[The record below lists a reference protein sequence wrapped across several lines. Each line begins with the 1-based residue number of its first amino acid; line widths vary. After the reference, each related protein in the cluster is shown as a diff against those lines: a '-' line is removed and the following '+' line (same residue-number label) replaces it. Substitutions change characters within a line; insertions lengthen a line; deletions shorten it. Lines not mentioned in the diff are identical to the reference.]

1 MPLTPDQ
8 RELLKKRLRANV
20 SFRKTVRTSGVANAQ
35 EVLQRYNQEQREDEK
50 KLMKDMIQEMKGMKR
65 THSKKFVNSVTNTMT
80 DSQLQT
86 LRQQAGPE
94 IQHLIP
100 TKGDAKDVNPVSVYQ
115 PPEEPSG
122 MHRGLSQIAVAS
134 PQSLLKPQPEASS
147 DWISDLPAPKRTV

>member
-8 RELLKKRLRANV
+8 RELLRKRLRANV
-20 SFRKTVRTSGVANAQ
+20 SFRKTVRTSGVSNAQ

-50 KLMKDMIQEMKGMKR
+50 KLMQDMIQEMKGMKR

-86 LRQQAGPE
+86 LRQQAGPD

-100 TKGDAKDVNPVSVYQ
+100 TKGDAMEITTSHKTLPRRGAA
-115 PPEEPSG
+115 SG
-122 MHRGLSQIAVAS
+122 PFAASDFSAVEFLSSCA
-134 PQSLLKPQPEASS
+134 
-147 DWISDLPAPKRTV
+147 